1 MARTMRR
8 ASGAAP
14 LAHCSFVRAG
24 ERACARKLT
33 VQVSPR
39 RIAGLSLSLSLS
51 VYVCGSSG
59 ASPFS
64 KRDCLL
70 KKGGGGKGGG
80 DLRTGGGLVVEEMR
94 WNAEGFWR

>member
-1 MARTMRR
+1 MDLHGEDNAT
-8 ASGAAP
+8 SEWCCSTGA
-14 LAHCSFVRAG
+14 LLF
-24 ERACARKLT
+24 CARGRARVCQET
-33 VQVSPR
+33 DGAS
-39 RIAGLSLSLSLS
+39 IAPENRWALSLSLS

-80 DLRTGGGLVVEEMR
+80 I
-94 WNAEGFWR
+94 